1 MKDPTPKQSRGRNA
15 LVHGLYAKDVLLPW
29 DCMQVPD
36 AEQAFDAAYATESME
51 KMVRLEAALDTR
63 IAKVLARLVGLKEF
77 KRTPAGGEPPMA
89 LTSRAVS

>member
-1 MKDPTPKQSRGRNA
+1 MGHA
-15 LVHGLYAKDVLLPW
+15 LSTLTSSSIPS
-29 DCMQVPD
+29 
-36 AEQAFDAAYATESME
+36 AAI
-51 KMVRLEAALDTR
+51 RLEAALDTR